1 MSTAGNG
8 ISLNYRMV
16 ATLALLSAVP
26 LLSLNMFLPSLET
39 MAREFRVSYDTMA
52 WAVSGYLAS
61 TAIFQVCAGSL
72 ADKFGRKSI
81 LIFSLCIF
89 LFASIGCAVS
99 ESYLAFLAFRI
110 MQGAV
115 LSGMVL
121 SRAIVS
127 DLFDRK
133 RTAGIIGYIAMAM
146 SVAPIIGPSIGG
158 YLGDVAGWRAI
169 FVIYFLLGIAL
180 LALVYF
186 QLPETGGDAKHSERS
201 IPGFLLELLFN
212 RRFLGYTSIMTLST
226 ATFYIFITGIPLVA
240 SKQFMMSQTQI
251 GLGLGSIT
259 VGFLI
264 GSLLS
269 GRLLEFCNSHAVL
282 LSGRLAATLGLSV
295 CVCALWAGWET
306 PMVLFGC
313 TSLVGLGNG
322 LTMPSASA
330 SVMFVRK
337 DLAASASGLSD
348 AAIVIAGAVVT
359 AVTGYVVKAFPDA
372 MALVGLMLPAAIVSL
387 AISAWMSFNVQERA
401 ADN

>member
-1 MSTAGNG
+1 MSDSGKDIG
-8 ISLNYRMV
+8 LNCRMA
-16 ATLALLSAVP
+16 ATLVLLSAVP
-26 LLSLNMFLPSLET
+26 LLSLNMFLPSLDI
-39 MAREFRVSYDTMA
+39 MARDFRVSYDTMA
-52 WAVSGYLAS
+52 WAISGYLAS
-61 TAIFQVCAGSL
+61 TAVFQVCAGSL
-72 ADKFGRKSI
+72 ADRFGRRSV
-81 LIFSLCIF
+81 LTCALCIF
-89 LFASIGCAVS
+89 LSASIGCAVS
-99 ESYLAFLAFRI
+99 ETYLAFLAFR
-110 MQGAV
+110 MLQGSV
-115 LSGMVL
+115 VSGMVL

-146 SVAPIIGPSIGG
+146 SVAPIIGPFIGG
-158 YLGDVAGWRAI
+158 YLGEVAGWRAI
-169 FVIYFLLGIAL
+169 FFIYFLLGLSL
-180 LALVYF
+180 LALVHF
-186 QLPETGGDAKHSERS
+186 HLPETGGDVEHSES
-201 IPGFLLELLFN
+201 SALSSLLELLSN
-212 RRFLGYTSIMTLST
+212 PRFLGYTSIMALST
-226 ATFYIFITGIPLVA
+226 ATFYIFIAGIPLVA
-240 SKQFMMSQTQI
+240 SRQFMMTQAQI

-282 LSGRLAATLGLSV
+282 LSGLLAATIGLSA
-295 CVCALWAGWET
+295 CACALWAGLEM

-348 AAIVIAGAVVT
+348 AVIVTAGAVVT
-359 AVTGYVVKAFPDA
+359 ALTGYVVKTFPDA
-372 MALVGLMLPAAIVSL
+372 MALVGLMLPAATVSL
-387 AISAWMSFNVQERA
+387 AISVWMSFNGKERT

>member
-1 MSTAGNG
+1 MSATGIG
-8 ISLNYRMV
+8 ISLNYRLV
-16 ATLALLSAVP
+16 ATLVLLSAVP

-39 MAREFRVSYDTMA
+39 MARDFRVSYDAMA

-81 LIFSLCIF
+81 LICSLCIF

-99 ESYLAFLAFRI
+99 GSYLAFLAFRI
-110 MQGAV
+110 MQGSV

-186 QLPETGGDAKHSERS
+186 QLPETGGDVKHSERS
-201 IPGFLLELLFN
+201 IPGSLLELLFN
-212 RRFLGYTSIMTLST
+212 SRFLSYTSIMALST

-282 LSGRLAATLGLSV
+282 LSGRLAATFGLSI